1 MCLFR
6 GNVATSGCCVVVCL
20 CLFRMSFCTSW
31 RVRFWFRYVWDLH
44 CSVRDS
50 SRCGHFKETTGSNIL
65 SSRGNCVQ
73 LLYVMCFQTCFR
85 GKCGYKVT
93 WCWWNIVKAS
103 LKVSNVST
111 CSALCCN
118 SSSRRVRIWMW
129 WVAAWT
135 LVFPCHTFASSP
147 IAAMSHKVIS
157 SGVACLSLPAA
168 PQYAQKVCIMCPCFF
183 AFLSWSNSSNVHWLN
198 AFGFVDSTR
207 VFSPLLLLLIL
218 SNVPRLRGCLGYWVA
233 TVALNHVDVQ
243 ARFA

>member
-1 MCLFR
+1 MSCVFR
-6 GNVATSGCCVVVCL
+6 HVSEESADTKWHDVGETL
-20 CLFRMSFCTSW
+20 LRLLW
-31 RVRFWFRYVWDLH
+31 RYLMY
-44 CSVRDS
+44 
-50 SRCGHFKETTGSNIL
+50 
-65 SSRGNCVQ
+65 
-73 LLYVMCFQTCFR
+73 LY
-85 GKCGYKVT
+85 
-93 WCWWNIVKAS
+93 
-103 LKVSNVST
+103 T
-111 CSALCCN
+111 CSALCRN

-168 PQYAQKVCIMCPCFF
+168 PQYAQNVCIMFPCFF

-198 AFGFVDSTR
+198 AFEFVDSIR

-218 SNVPRLRGCLGYWVA
+218 SNVPRVRGCLGYWVA

-243 ARFA
+243 ARFAWPSQGLQATSVWAEQSVSVSGHTPLQPIYKVWKCTQIYKDVFAPAHPDSWT